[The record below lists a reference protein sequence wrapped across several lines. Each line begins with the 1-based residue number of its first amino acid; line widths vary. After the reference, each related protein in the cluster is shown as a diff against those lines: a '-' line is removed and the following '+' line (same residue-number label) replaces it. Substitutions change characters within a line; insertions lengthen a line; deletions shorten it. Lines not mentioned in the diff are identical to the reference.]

1 MSKHL
6 AKVLRQI
13 RFENRTFW
21 RNPAAAF
28 FTILFPLMM
37 LLIFATVFG
46 NEPTGLGVTT
56 AQFYAPAL
64 AVFGAVSAAYTSLAI
79 GTAIARDQG
88 VLKRVRGTP
97 LPPWAYMTARIGSS
111 VWLAALSIVLMLAVG
126 IVFYDLQ
133 IRSEQIPTL
142 IITFIAGVAA
152 FAALGLA
159 ITAVASADSVPAIT
173 NATLLPLAFISG
185 VFFGPNSEMPAWLDR
200 IADFF
205 PLKHFVEPFV
215 NAFIPGTSA
224 DIPWTDIAWLGGW
237 LAVGIVMALLF
248 FRWDPR
254 TDSGPGIGR
263 RNRNDRITV

>member
-126 IVFYDLQ
+126 MVFYDLQ
-133 IRSEQIPTL
+133 IRT
-142 IITFIAGVAA
+142 
-152 FAALGLA
+152 
-159 ITAVASADSVPAIT
+159 
-173 NATLLPLAFISG
+173 
-185 VFFGPNSEMPAWLDR
+185 
-200 IADFF
+200 
-205 PLKHFVEPFV
+205 
-215 NAFIPGTSA
+215 
-224 DIPWTDIAWLGGW
+224 
-237 LAVGIVMALLF
+237 
-248 FRWDPR
+248 
-254 TDSGPGIGR
+254 
-263 RNRNDRITV
+263 